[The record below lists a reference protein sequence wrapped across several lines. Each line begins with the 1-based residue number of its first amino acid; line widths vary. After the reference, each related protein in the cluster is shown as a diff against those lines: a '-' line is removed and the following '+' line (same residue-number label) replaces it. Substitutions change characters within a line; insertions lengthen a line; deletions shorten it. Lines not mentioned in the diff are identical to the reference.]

1 MKSDT
6 GSIAMS
12 HINVKTQLLTNS
24 THVILPFLVEDAMV
38 ISHSGEGH
46 RRVEGDPSSW
56 KEPVKKSVELF
67 ANQKTRLR
75 HQISH
80 LERKT
85 IFMKISKT
93 LKV

>member
-1 MKSDT
+1 
-6 GSIAMS
+6 
-12 HINVKTQLLTNS
+12 
-24 THVILPFLVEDAMV
+24 MV
-38 ISHSGEGH
+38 ISHSGESH

-80 LERKT
+80 LEKRQFFENKT
-85 IFMKISKT
+85 T
-93 LKV
+93 LTVHPIYFIG